1 MNIKILY
8 AEDDN
13 EINDLVSTYLRKEGY
28 FVDQAYDGEEA
39 VTLFKQ
45 NNYSLVLLDLMLP
58 KLDGFELLRRFRLE
72 KNIPIV
78 VLSAKIEDVD
88 KIFALGLGADDYI
101 IKPFSIGELIARIK
115 AQLRRFLYLNDYQDI
130 EPSKIKQGIFE
141 LDFATYTINKRD
153 ITIKLT
159 KIEFE
164 LLKLFM
170 TNPRRVFSKSQIYS
184 SIWTDNYDVDENTVM
199 VHISKLRSKIEDDS
213 SQPKYLQTVWGIGY
227 KWDY

>member
-8 AEDDN
+8 AEDDK
-13 EINDLVSTYLRKEGY
+13 EINDLVATYLRKEGY

-153 ITIKLT
+153 ITINLT

-170 TNPRRVFSKSQIYS
+170 SNPRRVFSKSHIYS
-184 SIWTDNYDVDENTVM
+184 NIWTDNYDIDENTVM

-227 KWDY
+227 KWEY